1 MLLNAKNKFAK
12 HGPKNHLDVQNLI
25 YNKNAKNNFLE
36 PVKKRAISIEMK
48 NEEKKSQFNL
58 NEITETE
65 KESADDEEKM
75 EVENMNDSPKNSINY
90 EKMNISNE
98 DDFKKNKNSNDLITN
113 NADNSSGDS
122 YSTISSSNLENEK
135 NKPKNIISKE
145 KIEYSIIGKKKL
157 NSKEMQISK
166 ENEKVTDEDYRNEE
180 EYADDI
186 LENLIN
192 EENKVNNDINPNYF
206 EFQHEI
212 SPNMRRILIDWLLS
226 VHHKF
231 NFKSETLYMTIYIM
245 DAYLS
250 KKLIQRKRFQLLGVT
265 SLLISSKFNEI
276 YIRRMNDYAFITDNA
291 YTIDEIKK
299 MEEEIAKT
307 LNFNFLFP
315 SSLSFFGII
324 SKKIGISEDIN
335 KCKLGEFFM
344 ESFLI
349 DSKSLCYSYSTIACA
364 SSYLIM
370 KFYKMNDYHKLFNYQ
385 NLSIKNSTYD
395 NHYSAI
401 KKCAKNICGV
411 LSEMA
416 NSNLQSLFQKYSIHN
431 FCEDIIKILGP

>member
-1 MLLNAKNKFAK
+1 
-12 HGPKNHLDVQNLI
+12 
-25 YNKNAKNNFLE
+25 
-36 PVKKRAISIEMK
+36 MK
-48 NEEKKSQFNL
+48 NDEKLNQFNL
-58 NEITETE
+58 KESAEKE
-65 KESADDEEKM
+65 KESADDEVKM
-75 EVENMNDSPKNSINY
+75 EIENMNGSPKNSINY

-98 DDFKKNKNSNDLITN
+98 DDFKTNKNWNDLIN
-113 NADNSSGDS
+113 NNTDNSYGDS
-122 YSTISSSNLENEK
+122 YSTISSSNMENEK
-135 NKPKNIISKE
+135 NKTKNIISKE
-145 KIEYSIIGKKKL
+145 KIEYSIIGKKELK
-157 NSKEMQISK
+157 NKEMQISK
-166 ENEKVTDEDYRNEE
+166 EDEKDTDEDYRNED
-180 EYADDI
+180 EYTNDI

-192 EENKVNNDINPNYF
+192 EENKVNVDINPNYF

-212 SPNMRRILIDWLLS
+212 SPKMRSILIDWLLA

-231 NFKSETLYMTIYIM
+231 NFKQETLYMTIYIM
-245 DAYLS
+245 DAFLS

-276 YIRRMNDYAFITDNA
+276 YIRRMSDYAFITDNA
-291 YTIDEIKK
+291 YTIEEIKK

-349 DSKSLCYSYSTIACA
+349 DFKSLCYSYSTIACA

-370 KFYKMNDYHKLFNYQ
+370 KFYKMNDYHNLFNYQ
-385 NLSIKNSTYD
+385 NLSIKNSAYD

-401 KKCAKNICGV
+401 KECAKNIYGV
-411 LSEMA
+411 LSEMT
-416 NSNLQSLFQKYSIHN
+416 NSNLQSLFQKYSMYN
-431 FCEDIIKILGP
+431 FCEDIIKIFGPKRK

>member
-1 MLLNAKNKFAK
+1 
-12 HGPKNHLDVQNLI
+12 
-25 YNKNAKNNFLE
+25 
-36 PVKKRAISIEMK
+36 MK

-65 KESADDEEKM
+65 KESADDEVKM

-98 DDFKKNKNSNDLITN
+98 DDFKKNKYWNDLPN
-113 NADNSSGDS
+113 NNTDNSYGES
-122 YSTISSSNLENEK
+122 YSTISSSNMENEK
-135 NKPKNIISKE
+135 NKTKNIISKE
-145 KIEYSIIGKKKL
+145 KIEYSIIGKKEL
-157 NSKEMQISK
+157 NNKEMQIIK
-166 ENEKVTDEDYRNEE
+166 ENEKDIDEDYRNEE
-180 EYADDI
+180 EYTNEI

-192 EENKVNNDINPNYF
+192 EENRVNIDINPNYF

-212 SPNMRRILIDWLLS
+212 SPKMRSILIDWLLS
-226 VHHKF
+226 VHDKL
-231 NFKSETLYMTIYIM
+231 NFKPETLYMTIYIM
-245 DAYLS
+245 DAFLS

-276 YIRRMNDYAFITDNA
+276 YIRRMSDYAFITDNA
-291 YTIDEIKK
+291 YTTDEIKK
-299 MEEEIAKT
+299 MEEEIAKA

-349 DSKSLCYSYSTIACA
+349 DFKSLRYSYSTIACA
-364 SSYLIM
+364 SSYLIL
-370 KFYKMNDYHKLFNYQ
+370 KFYKMNDYDSLFNYQ

-395 NHYSAI
+395 NHHSAI
-401 KKCAKNICGV
+401 KECAKNICEV

-416 NSNLQSLFQKYSIHN
+416 NSNLQSLFQKYSVYN
-431 FCEDIIKILGP
+431 FCEDIIKIFGHERK